1 MLCRNRI
8 GAAWHF
14 AGRRKPANEVKGMVK
29 FHPVNGRAKRESLQA
44 FLCKFFREL
53 RESGSLFFAT
63 VYEYVV
69 I

>member
-8 GAAWHF
+8 GAAGHF
-14 AGRRKPANEVKGMVK
+14 AGRRKPANEVKGVVK
-29 FHPVNGRAKRESLQA
+29 VHRGKGRAKRESLQA
-44 FLCKFFREL
+44 LLCKFFREL